1 LLHSPGHICASILG
15 TGWSPVINVSSLLLT
30 LQSMLAS
37 AKTKQLPPDNDRYV
51 RNAPRSPKDT
61 RWQYDDDTV

>member
-1 LLHSPGHICASILG
+1 M
-15 TGWSPVINVSSLLLT
+15 INVASLLLT

-51 RNAPRSPKDT
+51 RSAPRSPKDT